1 MHELDIDIE
10 TFSDVD
16 LSKAGVYRYSESEA
30 FEVLLF
36 AYAVDSGPVQV
47 VDVASGESIPRDILE
62 ALTDNAPELV

>member
-36 AYAVDSGPVQV
+36 AYAVDGGPVKV
-47 VDVASGESIPRDILE
+47 VDVASGETVPRDVME
-62 ALTDNAPELV
+62 ALTDNTVL